1 MAAIDHQAL
10 PLVKLSFH
18 LSTDACRRAVGGQQ
32 PTNDP
37 KKHCHSC
44 QCIDVSCA
52 HLYFLLP
59 YMNHPELQA
68 KTFLLLLVL
77 VTVAFAYILMPYFG
91 AIFWGAVLAILFT
104 PFHRTI
110 SRKMGTHRPVLAALT
125 TLAICLVVVIF
136 PMILIAISL
145 AQEGTA
151 VYQKVASREI
161 DVSVVLQNVFNA
173 LPSWAHNIMAR
184 FGMDNIATLQSRLSD
199 AAMQGSKFVAT
210 NVLAIGMNAF
220 DFVVSSFVML
230 YLLFFLLKDGAPLAA
245 RIQRAIPLSNENK
258 QLLFDKFTTVIKATV
273 KGNFL
278 VAGAQGA
285 LGGLAFWVLG
295 VQGALLWAVVMA
307 FFSLLPA
314 VGAAI
319 VWAPVAVY
327 FLITGAVWKG
337 VALIAFGVI
346 VIGLVDNIL
355 RPILVGKDIKM
366 PDYLVLISTI
376 GGMAIFGLNGFVI
389 GPVVA
394 ALFIA
399 MWDIFSAHKN
409 NPAHA

>member
-1 MAAIDHQAL
+1 
-10 PLVKLSFH
+10 
-18 LSTDACRRAVGGQQ
+18 
-32 PTNDP
+32 
-37 KKHCHSC
+37 
-44 QCIDVSCA
+44 
-52 HLYFLLP
+52 
-59 YMNHPELQA
+59 MNHPELQA
-68 KTFLLLLVL
+68 KTFLLLLIL

-104 PFHRTI
+104 PFHRSI
-110 SRKMGTHRPVLAALT
+110 SRKMGGHRPVLAALT
-125 TLAICLVVVIF
+125 TLSICLVVVIF
-136 PMILIAISL
+136 PLILIAISL

-161 DVSVVLQNVFNA
+161 DVGVFLQNIFNA

-184 FGMDNIATLQSRLSD
+184 LGMDNIAALQSRLSD

-230 YLLFFLLKDGAPLAA
+230 YLLFFLLKDGSPLAA

-285 LGGLAFWVLG
+285 LGGIAFWVLG

-319 VWAPVAVY
+319 IWTPVAVY

>member
-1 MAAIDHQAL
+1 
-10 PLVKLSFH
+10 
-18 LSTDACRRAVGGQQ
+18 
-32 PTNDP
+32 
-37 KKHCHSC
+37 
-44 QCIDVSCA
+44 
-52 HLYFLLP
+52 
-59 YMNHPELQA
+59 MNHPELQA
-68 KTFLLLLVL
+68 KTFLTLLAL
-77 VTVAFAYILMPYFG
+77 VTVAFGYILMPYFG
-91 AIFWGAVLAILFT
+91 AIFWGAVLAILFA
-104 PFHRTI
+104 PFHRMI
-110 SRKMGTHRPVLAALT
+110 VLKLGKKRPVVAALT
-125 TLAICLVVVIF
+125 TLGICLVLVIL

-151 VYQKVASREI
+151 MYQKVASREI
-161 DVSVVLQNVFNA
+161 DVGIFLQKIFTA
-173 LPSWAHNIMAR
+173 LPAWAHEIMAR
-184 FGMDNIATLQSRLSD
+184 FGMDNIATLQTKLSD
-199 AAMQGSKFVAT
+199 AAVQGSKFIAT

-220 DFVVSSFVML
+220 DFIVSFFVML

-245 RIQRAIPLSNENK
+245 LIQRAIPLSAEHK
-258 QLLFDKFTTVIKATV
+258 QLLFDKFTTVIRATV

-285 LGGLAFWVLG
+285 LGGLAFWMLG

-319 VWAPVAVY
+319 IWAPVAVY
-327 FLITGAVWKG
+327 LLITGAIWKG
-337 VALIAFGVI
+337 VALTAFGVL
-346 VIGLVDNIL
+346 VIGLVDNVL

-399 MWDIFSAHKN
+399 LWDIFSTQKN
-409 NPAHA
+409 NIAKM

>member
-1 MAAIDHQAL
+1 MNL
-10 PLVKLSFH
+10 P
-18 LSTDACRRAVGGQQ
+18 A
-32 PTNDP
+32 
-37 KKHCHSC
+37 
-44 QCIDVSCA
+44 
-52 HLYFLLP
+52 
-59 YMNHPELQA
+59 LQA
-68 KTFLLLLVL
+68 KTFLLLLFL
-77 VTVAFAYILMPYFG
+77 VTVAFGWILFPYFG
-91 AIFWGAVLAILFT
+91 AIFWGAVLAILFA
-104 PFHRTI
+104 PFHRSI
-110 SRKMGTHRPVLAALT
+110 VRRLGKHRPVLSALT
-125 TLAICLVVVIF
+125 TLGICLILVIL

-151 VYQKVASREI
+151 MYQKVSSKEI
-161 DVSVVLQNVFNA
+161 DVGVFLQNIFTA
-173 LPSWAHNIMAR
+173 LPAWAHDIMAR
-184 FGMDNIATLQSRLSD
+184 LGMDNIATLQTKLSD
-199 AAMQGSKFVAT
+199 AAVQGSKFVAT

-220 DFVVSSFVML
+220 DFVVSFFVML
-230 YLLFFLLKDGAPLAA
+230 YLLFFLLKDGAALAA
-245 RIQRAIPLSNENK
+245 RIQRAIPLSPEHK
-258 QLLFDKFTTVIKATV
+258 KLLFEKFTTVIRATV

-285 LGGLAFWVLG
+285 MGGIAFWVLG

-319 VWAPVAVY
+319 IWAPVAVY

-337 VALIAFGVI
+337 VALIAFGTL
-346 VIGLVDNIL
+346 VIGMVDNVL

-399 MWDIFSAHKN
+399 MWDIFSTQKN
-409 NPAHA
+409 EIAKV